1 MLAMN
6 CILACNQCSVETWN
20 LEFMLALAQF
30 DLNSNPVTS
39 VIMKLNNRVV
49 FRYIFSLN
57 MKVLSILVINVII
70 KLLIRMF
77 FRDTISQNITCIH
90 GSNTSA

>member
-1 MLAMN
+1 
-6 CILACNQCSVETWN
+6 
-20 LEFMLALAQF
+20 MLALAQF

-70 KLLIRMF
+70 KLKGGEANF
-77 FRDTISQNITCIH
+77 S
-90 GSNTSA
+90 S